1 MSGYERN
8 MYRGW
13 ASIKAQATIST
24 HICISIAIAISVLGM
39 H

>member
-8 MYRGW
+8 MYSGW
-13 ASIKAQATIST
+13 ASIKAKATVST
-24 HICISIAIAISVLGM
+24 NICISIAIAILVLGM